1 MLRKFGLLAL
11 FLLALS
17 VYAEDKKAMVIG
29 SSKELKGIS
38 APKIIW
44 KKDGAEMVLIPAHP
58 SIAETTPTE
67 TTDSHLG
74 GLATSNKEVT
84 ASAISSFY
92 MDACEIT
99 VGQFKNFIK
108 SSGYKPAEP
117 IDWNQVYE
125 NSATDQHPMIMLSW
139 QDASAYAKWAE
150 KRLPAEKEWEFAAKG
165 GISVKWHHRRN
176 RVTHDEAN
184 YSGASGKDKWKRC
197 APVGSFP
204 PNKYGLYDMEGNVSE
219 WCQDWYDKGK
229 TQRVLRGGSWYFNLK
244 VPGRN
249 LPLLRRAGRRYY
261 ASGFRCV
268 VDVQQ

>member
-139 QDASAYAKWAE
+139 QDASTYAKWVG
-150 KRLPAEKEWEFAAKG
+150 KRLPTENEWEFAAKG
-165 GISVKWHHRRN
+165 GISVK
-176 RVTHDEAN
+176 
-184 YSGASGKDKWKRC
+184 
-197 APVGSFP
+197 
-204 PNKYGLYDMEGNVSE
+204 
-219 WCQDWYDKGK
+219 
-229 TQRVLRGGSWYFNLK
+229 
-244 VPGRN
+244 
-249 LPLLRRAGRRYY
+249 
-261 ASGFRCV
+261 
-268 VDVQQ
+268 